1 MSSPNHISSIYLQVG
16 LRPKP
21 AHRRP
26 MTLPLCRGN
35 HWAGVVRVTSIT
47 QFRARQFSSPYTV
60 YRLPSPALAQV
71 CRYCRYFVD
80 IVDNVRYL
88 C

>member
-1 MSSPNHISSIYLQVG
+1 MG
-16 LRPKP
+16 LSPKP

-26 MTLPLCRGN
+26 MTLPLWCGN

-60 YRLPSPALAQV
+60 YRLPSPALYR
-71 CRYCRYFVD
+71 CVD
-80 IVDNVRYL
+80 IVDIVDIVDMLYL
-88 C
+88 VTMQAQVSTGERV